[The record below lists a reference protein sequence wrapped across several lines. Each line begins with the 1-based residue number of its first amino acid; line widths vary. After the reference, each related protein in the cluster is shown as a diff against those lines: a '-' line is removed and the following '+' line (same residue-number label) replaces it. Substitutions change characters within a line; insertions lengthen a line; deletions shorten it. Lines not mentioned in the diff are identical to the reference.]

1 MEFITM
7 PPEITSALIH
17 SGPGAES
24 LVGASEAWQQLG
36 IVLEDQAENYA
47 ATLSSMTADWHGPS
61 AAAMAQAAE
70 PYLNWLNVTAAQTQQ
85 IAVSAQAAA
94 GAYNLVR
101 ASVVP
106 VAVVMANRTQLVH
119 LVATNVFG
127 MNLPAIAENEA
138 QYQAMWANNSAAMT
152 GYQAA
157 SAQATTPLP
166 QFSSPTSTTNPAGQG
181 TQAGAVSAANS
192 SATSAATTSSAPAL
206 SAASTAAVLPTDFDP
221 QAGLVG
227 EINQYANQFLSSGF
241 PFNLLGVLAQAQSAQ
256 ALQGVSG
263 SIGTGLSEGE
273 EAFGSS
279 GGAAG
284 ALGALGAG
292 GLGHVGGLGALG
304 SAGLGEINTSAALG
318 RGVSIGN
325 LTAPPAV
332 VELLQT
338 SQQPVELASA
348 ASPLQSGAGGLPM
361 LPPLMPP
368 PLSPGSG
375 WRKRKA
381 QRYEDME
388 IGAELKGKIVRPPP
402 SAG

>member
-1 MEFITM
+1 MFSAMEFTTM

-61 AAAMAQAAE
+61 SAAMAQAAE

-94 GAYNLVR
+94 GAYNTVR

-106 VAVVMANRTQLVH
+106 LAVVIANRTQLAH
-119 LVATNVFG
+119 LLATNVFG

-166 QFSSPTSTTNPAGQG
+166 QFSSPASTTSPAGQS
-181 TQAGAVSAANS
+181 TQAGAVSGANS
-192 SATSAATTSSAPAL
+192 SATSAATTSSAPTL
-206 SAASTAAVLPTDFDP
+206 SAASTAAALPTDFDP

-227 EINQYANQFLSSGF
+227 EVNTYANQFLSSGF
-241 PFNLLGVLAQAQSAQ
+241 PFNMLSVLAQTQSAQ

-273 EAFGSS
+273 QAFG

-284 ALGALGAG
+284 ALG
-292 GLGHVGGLGALG
+292 GLGHAGGLGALG

-318 RGVSIGN
+318 KGVSIGN

-338 SQQPVELASA
+338 SQPVELASA

-368 PLSPGSG
+368 PLSAGSG